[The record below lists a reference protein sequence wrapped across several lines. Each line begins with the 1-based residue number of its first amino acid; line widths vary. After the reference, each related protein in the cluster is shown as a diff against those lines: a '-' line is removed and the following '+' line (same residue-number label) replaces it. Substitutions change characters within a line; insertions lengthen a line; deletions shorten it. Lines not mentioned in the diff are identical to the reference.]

1 VPPLVIAPL
10 VGIVIVPVTPVGA
23 GLTPSDVSSVAP
35 SGTPLAPTDELGP
48 MPSGEVAPSVGIVVS
63 GSSTWA
69 NVGPAQN
76 KEQAVATINNG
87 LIEKLPDRQRQT
99 LNMLSSASSNFC

>member
-1 VPPLVIAPL
+1 
-10 VGIVIVPVTPVGA
+10 
-23 GLTPSDVSSVAP
+23 
-35 SGTPLAPTDELGP
+35 
-48 MPSGEVAPSVGIVVS
+48 
-63 GSSTWA
+63 
-69 NVGPAQN
+69 VGPAQN